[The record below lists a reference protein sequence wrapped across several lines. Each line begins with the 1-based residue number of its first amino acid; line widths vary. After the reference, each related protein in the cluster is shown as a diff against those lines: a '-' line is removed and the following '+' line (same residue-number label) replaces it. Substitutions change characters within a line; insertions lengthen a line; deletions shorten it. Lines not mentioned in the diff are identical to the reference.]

1 MRALLTA
8 TCAAAVILTAG
19 AGLQA
24 QQDKLVIAGRD
35 GGYANALEMAV
46 ESFKQANPNVAVE
59 RLALPY
65 GGLYEKAT
73 IAMREQS
80 GAYDVVML
88 DDTWAVEFMSNGWL
102 ADLDELG
109 GGLDADFVGP
119 AVDVARYPVGSGPL
133 YALPFVG
140 NVELFAYNSEILK
153 AHDLS
158 APQNWDD
165 VVEIAKQVDA
175 DGGDTAGVVFR
186 GQKANPIVT
195 GFLPILWAHG
205 GRVVTGDGKAGLTS
219 DGALAALETFLELKR
234 HAPEGVINYNSSEV
248 RDALMTGRTA
258 MTIELWPSWAP
269 DLDNP
274 EKSQVVGDIEIM
286 AAPGQIEGPAPMLG
300 SWLVAVPQ
308 DSDNK
313 QMARKFI
320 DHLTSAKMQKRLAL
334 EVGTPP
340 TRASVYED
348 DQVVDKYRWYPAQLA
363 ALRNAQP
370 RPRITEWSRV
380 ETILGDYLQLAMI
393 GEMAPKAAL
402 AEANARIARTL
413 N

>member
-1 MRALLTA
+1 MRALLAA
-8 TCAAAVILTAG
+8 TCTAAALLAAGTA
-19 AGLQA
+19 AHA
-24 QQDKLVIAGRD
+24 QQEKLVIAGRD
-35 GGYANALEMAV
+35 GGYANALELAV
-46 ESFKQANPNVAVE
+46 ESFKQANPDIKVE

-65 GGLYEKAT
+65 GGLYEKTA

-102 ADLDELG
+102 ANLDKLG
-109 GGLDADFVGP
+109 GGISDDFVEP
-119 AVDVARYPVGSGPL
+119 AVDVSRYPVGSGPL

-140 NVELFAYNSEILK
+140 NVELFAYNSEILD

-158 APQNWDD
+158 APESWDE
-165 VVEIAKQVDA
+165 VVKIAQTVDA
-175 DGGDTAGVVFR
+175 NAKNTAGVVFR

-205 GRVVTGDGKAGLTS
+205 GRVVTGNGKAGLTS
-219 DGALAALETFLELKR
+219 DGALAALETFLVLKQY
-234 HAPEGVINYNSSEV
+234 APEGVINYNSSEV

-274 EKSQVVGDIEIM
+274 DKSQVVGDIEIM

-300 SWLVAVPQ
+300 SWLVAVPR

-313 QMARKFI
+313 QLARAFI
-320 DHLTSAKMQKRLAL
+320 DHLTSAKMQKKLAL

-340 TRASVYED
+340 TRASVYQD
-348 DQVVDKYRWYPAQLA
+348 DEVVNKYRWYPAQLE

-370 RPRITEWSRV
+370 RPRITDWSRV
-380 ETILGDYLQLAMI
+380 ETIVGDYLQLAMI
-393 GEMAPKAAL
+393 GEMTPKAAL
-402 AEANARIARTL
+402 EEANARIARAL

>member
-1 MRALLTA
+1 
-8 TCAAAVILTAG
+8 
-19 AGLQA
+19 
-24 QQDKLVIAGRD
+24 
-35 GGYANALEMAV
+35 
-46 ESFKQANPNVAVE
+46 
-59 RLALPY
+59 
-65 GGLYEKAT
+65 
-73 IAMREQS
+73 
-80 GAYDVVML
+80 
-88 DDTWAVEFMSNGWL
+88 
-102 ADLDELG
+102 
-109 GGLDADFVGP
+109 
-119 AVDVARYPVGSGPL
+119 
-133 YALPFVG
+133 
-140 NVELFAYNSEILK
+140 
-153 AHDLS
+153 
-158 APQNWDD
+158 
-165 VVEIAKQVDA
+165 
-175 DGGDTAGVVFR
+175 
-186 GQKANPIVT
+186 
-195 GFLPILWAHG
+195 
-205 GRVVTGDGKAGLTS
+205 
-219 DGALAALETFLELKR
+219 
-234 HAPEGVINYNSSEV
+234 
-248 RDALMTGRTA
+248 MTGRTA

-363 ALRNAQP
+363 ALQNAQP